1 MKKSSQ
7 LIEPITIGFAII
19 ATFTVGCVSNQNY
32 NNETDMNKEYDSL
45 IKVFESK
52 TIPLYKETNLAYW
65 NASITGKDED
75 YKKSSDAEIAANKV
89 LADVALFAAFKKIK
103 ESGQIT
109 DELKKRELN
118 MIYNAMLTKQI
129 DSIKMK
135 QMVELGNQI
144 EQKFS
149 VFRAKVDGKKL
160 SDNKI
165 EEILSNST
173 DSKKLENA
181 WLSVKK
187 VGPVVADD
195 IIKLVKLRNEVAKSL
210 GFNNYHEMK
219 LTLDDQDP
227 KEVSALFDELDSLT
241 SNKFAQLKSEMDN
254 VLAKRLKIKKE
265 DLMPWDYQNRFFQEA
280 PKIYNVDLDSYFKGK
295 DIVALTNNYYAG
307 INMDI
312 SALIS
317 HSDLF
322 EKPGKNQHAYCTDID
337 NEGDIRVLCNVK
349 QNHNWM
355 STMLHEFGH
364 ASYDKYIDPSLPY
377 TLREP
382 AHTFTTEAIAMLM
395 GRLASNAQWIQDMTK
410 IDDKEK
416 QKIADESFKMLRLEQ
431 LVFSRWAQVMYRF
444 EKGLYENPDQDLNK
458 LWWNLVEKYQMLK
471 RPADRNQPDW
481 ATKIHIATSPCYYHN
496 YLLGELLA
504 SQLNNYIVT
513 KIIKGND
520 IKNPSYVN
528 NKEIGNYLIE
538 KVFKPGRKYYWNDMI
553 EKATGEKLTAKYYA
567 KQFVE

>member
-7 LIEPITIGFAII
+7 LIEPITIGFVII

-109 DELKKRELN
+109 EELKKCELN

-149 VFRAKVDGKKL
+149 VFRAKVDGEKL

-364 ASYDKYIDPSLPY
+364 ASYDKYIDPSLSY

-458 LWWNLVEKYQMLK
+458 LWWDLVEKYQMLK

>member
-7 LIEPITIGFAII
+7 LIEPITIGFVII

-227 KEVSALFDELDSLT
+227 KEVSALFDELNSLT

-364 ASYDKYIDPSLPY
+364 ASYDKYIDPSLSY

-458 LWWNLVEKYQMLK
+458 LWWDLVEKYQMLK

>member
-1 MKKSSQ
+1 M
-7 LIEPITIGFAII
+7 FAII
-19 ATFTVGCVSNQNY
+19 TTFAVGCVSNQNY
-32 NNETDMNKEYDSL
+32 NNEENMNKEYDSL
-45 IKVFESK
+45 VKVFESK
-52 TIPLYKETNLAYW
+52 TIPLIKETNLAYW
-65 NASITGKDED
+65 SASISGKDED
-75 YKKSSDAEIAANKV
+75 YKKSADAEIAMNKV
-89 LADVALFAAFKKIK
+89 LADSKLFASFKKIK

-109 DELKKRELN
+109 DSLKIRELN
-118 MIYNAMLTKQI
+118 MIYNAMLPKQI
-129 DSIKMK
+129 DSTKMK

-149 VFRAKVDGKKL
+149 VFRAEVDGKKL
-160 SDNKI
+160 SDNEI

-181 WLSVKK
+181 WMSVKK
-187 VGPVVADD
+187 IGPVVADD
-195 IIKLVKLRNEVAKSL
+195 IIKLVKLRNEVAKSF

-241 SNKFAQLKSEMDN
+241 SGKFAQLKSEMDD
-254 VLAKRLKIKKE
+254 VLAKRLGIKKE
-265 DLMPWDYQNRFFQEA
+265 DLMPWHYQNRFFQEA
-280 PKIYNVDLDSYFKGK
+280 PKIYNVDLDSYFKDK
-295 DIVALTNNYYAG
+295 DIVALTKDYYGG

-312 SALIS
+312 NSITAN
-317 HSDLF
+317 SDLF
-322 EKPGKNQHAYCTDID
+322 EKPGKNQHAYCIDID
-337 NEGDIRVLCNVK
+337 NEGDVRVLCNVK
-349 QNHNWM
+349 QNHGWM

-364 ASYDKYIDPSLPY
+364 ASYDKYIDIKLPY

-458 LWWNLVEKYQMLK
+458 LWWDLVEKYQMVK

-504 SQLNNYIVT
+504 SQLNNFIVT

-553 EKATGEKLTAKYYA
+553 ERATGEKLTAKYYA

>member
-7 LIEPITIGFAII
+7 LIEPITIGFVII

-149 VFRAKVDGKKL
+149 VFRAKVDGEKL

-364 ASYDKYIDPSLPY
+364 ASYDKYIDPSLSY

-458 LWWNLVEKYQMLK
+458 LWWDLVEKYQMLK